1 MQVEF
6 AAEAIQLNPD
16 PLFSMKEAAK
26 YLGISV
32 SAMYGLGKRQKFP
45 VVKVI
50 SDKKI
55 RKSVLDEYINKCEQP
70 WYLTNPNTMNVGY
83 SK

>member
-1 MQVEF
+1 MQTEF
-6 AAEAIQLNPD
+6 TEEAIQLNPD

-32 SAMYGLGKRQKFP
+32 SAMYGLGKREKFP

-50 SDKKI
+50 SDMKI

-70 WYLTNPNTMNVGY
+70 WYLTNANTINIGC

>member
-1 MQVEF
+1 MQIEYTP
-6 AAEAIQLNPD
+6 EAIYLNPD

-32 SAMYGLGKRQKFP
+32 SAMYELGKREKFP

-55 RKSVLDEYINKCEQP
+55 SKSVLDEYIKKCEQP
-70 WYLTNPNTMNVGY
+70 WYLVNANTMNVEY

>member
-1 MQVEF
+1 MSAKV
-6 AAEAIQLNPD
+6 IQLNPD
-16 PLFSMKEAAK
+16 PLFSMKEAAN

-32 SAMYGLGKRQKFP
+32 SAMYGLEKREKFP
-45 VVKVI
+45 VVMVI

-55 RKSVLDEYINKCEQP
+55 RKSVLDEYIKKCEQP

>member
-32 SAMYGLGKRQKFP
+32 SAMYGLGKR
-45 VVKVI
+45 
-50 SDKKI
+50 
-55 RKSVLDEYINKCEQP
+55 
-70 WYLTNPNTMNVGY
+70 
-83 SK
+83 